1 MLSHGFIISQYNKIA
16 RRIRR
21 TLQCH
26 VRLHFAIMLF
36 VVEMAST
43 SVEQKCYKKCFYY
56 SLKTVILHVAII
68 NERGLYNVRKSK
80 RKE

>member
-1 MLSHGFIISQYNKIA
+1 MVNVKNVAISFLHFTKNMEIHGFIISQYNKIA

-26 VRLHFAIMLF
+26 VRLHFAIML
-36 VVEMAST
+36 
-43 SVEQKCYKKCFYY
+43 
-56 SLKTVILHVAII
+56 LHVAII